1 MRSFLKYFLLVL
13 LSFHS
18 FSKNDQKGE
27 LQLTIKNLQ
36 NLNKG
41 KLLVLLFNEKNWA
54 PDKPEKALKINKFD
68 VLKKDITVK
77 IKDIPYGTYAIGL
90 IHDVNNNGKLD
101 TRWIPPG
108 MPSEDVGASNNAEGG
123 PFGGPPWEKAKIILN
138 KKSVTLKP
146 IEMAHLFKD

>member
-1 MRSFLKYFLLVL
+1 MRTFLKYFLLVL
-13 LSFHS
+13 LSFNS
-18 FSKNDQKGE
+18 FSNNRLGE
-27 LQLTIKNLQ
+27 LKLTIYNLQ

-41 KLLVLLFNEKNWA
+41 NLLVLLFNEKDWA

-68 VLKKDITVK
+68 VLKKSITIK
-77 IKDIPYGTYAIGL
+77 LKDIPYGTYAIGL
-90 IHDVNNNGKLD
+90 IHDVNDNGKLD

-108 MPSEDVGASNNAEGG
+108 MPSEDVGASNNAQGG

-138 KKSVTLKP
+138 KKSLTLQP